1 MICEFQKQYAIDYAT
16 KTTTTLQEATDKRKI
31 VNEKKSRTALD
42 NTTNDIQKVRD
53 DSDDTR

>member
-1 MICEFQKQYAIDYAT
+1 MICEFQKQYATDYAT
-16 KTTTTLQEATDKRKI
+16 KTATTLQEATDKRKI
-31 VNEKKSRTALD
+31 VNEKNVRTALD